1 MLNTSVGTSS
11 TGFQPLLGAQGL
23 LPIRAG
29 QLLNMSQLKNIV
41 RRIQGITKLVE
52 IQTGKV
58 EEKLARVS
66 LLQTLVAKT
75 SEAEKG

>member
-1 MLNTSVGTSS
+1 MAHLTNRSWYSHVWVLKAC
-11 TGFQPLLGAQGL
+11 F
-23 LPIRAG
+23 PIRAG
-29 QLLNMSQLKNIV
+29 AVVELIPARNIV
-41 RRIQGITKLVE
+41 ERFQGLTKLVE